1 MPEMNSKWK
10 ISVWSCAT
18 LKMQPWTRNAEKRIF
33 LNPFFRKTGTKIKI
47 LIPTFFGQNLYLT
60 NPQVSFGSKQN
71 WGTSSI
77 LKFLTIFQFFGLKTL
92 KMVKKFKIE
101 LVPQFYLDPKDTW
114 GIVGYRVWPK
124 NVGIRILI
132 FNPVFLKK

>member
-1 MPEMNSKWK
+1 MISHIFPSFCIRSEMNSKWK
-10 ISVWSCAT
+10 ISVSSCAT
-18 LKMQPWTRNAEKRIF
+18 LKKQPWTRNAEKRIF

-60 NPQVSFGSKQN
+60 NPQVSFWSKQN

-92 KMVKKFKIE
+92 KMVKKFQNFHR
-101 LVPQFYLDPKDTW
+101 L
-114 GIVGYRVWPK
+114 
-124 NVGIRILI
+124 
-132 FNPVFLKK
+132 FLFTSLPTDWNSSGSDLEKKR